1 MPRARTL
8 AAVPLTGENA
18 AFTRA
23 GFLAAQHRPKALLAD
38 LQQFRRDECN
48 NRNISLPAVSSL
60 L

>member
-1 MPRARTL
+1 M
-8 AAVPLTGENA
+8 
-18 AFTRA
+18 RA
-23 GFLAAQHRPKALLAD
+23 GFLAAQHRRKASLAD

>member
-1 MPRARTL
+1 M
-8 AAVPLTGENA
+8 
-18 AFTRA
+18 RA
-23 GFLAAQHRPKALLAD
+23 GFPAAQHRRKALLAD